1 MFFSLPGRVVK
12 PRWKWYQSRTMLI
25 ESPPAPPP
33 QKKQDLIRVKDDAHS
48 KLIPI
53 VFPRVQ

>member
-12 PRWKWYQSRTMLI
+12 PRWKRYQSRTMLI
-25 ESPPAPPP
+25 ESPKE
-33 QKKQDLIRVKDDAHS
+33 KKQDLIWVKDDAHS
-48 KLIPI
+48 KLIPE

>member
-25 ESPPAPPP
+25 ESLPPPP
-33 QKKQDLIRVKDDAHS
+33 QKKTGLDQGKR
-48 KLIPI
+48 
-53 VFPRVQ
+53 